1 MARHAIVLLLA
12 AVLAASSLVAAN
24 ADGVPVYVMLPLN
37 AITSDNQVNNPS
49 QLSSWFKELKGG
61 GVTGVMSD
69 TWWGLTEPEPQR
81 YNFTGYQ
88 SLLKLVANAG
98 LKFQAVMSFHS
109 CGGNVGDTCNIPLPS
124 WVLSVGDSHDI
135 FYEDAQGSKDPE
147 YVSLFVDEEPLF
159 DGRTPLQIY
168 SDFMNAYAQAMAPFI
183 KDGTIAEIEVGM
195 GPAGE
200 LRYPAYRTPW
210 TFCGIGE
217 FQASGSYA
225 LANLKAAATA
235 AGNADWGNGPPD
247 NCGNYNSHLP
257 FTVGFW
263 STNVDQNNYQSA
275 YGKFFLQWY
284 SGELI
289 AHAER
294 VLPLAQAVFE
304 PLGVPIA
311 GKVSGVHWWYLSP
324 QHAAEC
330 TAGYYNTNNNNAYL
344 EIAKAFAKYNAD
356 FDFTCME
363 MTDNESGFAA
373 CDSGPVQLVQQAK
386 GAAHEAGIDFSGE
399 NALNVYSTSSYQ
411 QIEYQ
416 SAALG
421 YLINEFTYLRLS
433 STLFQGNNFATF
445 TSFVKTMAGLSG

>member
-1 MARHAIVLLLA
+1 M
-12 AVLAASSLVAAN
+12 
-24 ADGVPVYVMLPLN
+24 G
-37 AITSDNQVNNPS
+37 
-49 QLSSWFKELKGG
+49 
-61 GVTGVMSD
+61 
-69 TWWGLTEPEPQR
+69 
-81 YNFTGYQ
+81 
-88 SLLKLVANAG
+88 
-98 LKFQAVMSFHS
+98 
-109 CGGNVGDTCNIPLPS
+109 GGNVGDTCNIPLPS

-168 SDFMNAYAQAMAPFI
+168 SDFMNAYAQAMVPFI

-284 SGELI
+284 SVSSSPTQSACCRSLKPCSSRWASPSLARCPASTGGICRLST
-289 AHAER
+289 
-294 VLPLAQAVFE
+294 LP
-304 PLGVPIA
+304 
-311 GKVSGVHWWYLSP
+311 
-324 QHAAEC
+324 
-330 TAGYYNTNNNNAYL
+330 
-344 EIAKAFAKYNAD
+344 
-356 FDFTCME
+356 
-363 MTDNESGFAA
+363 
-373 CDSGPVQLVQQAK
+373 
-386 GAAHEAGIDFSGE
+386 
-399 NALNVYSTSSYQ
+399 NALRATTTPTTTTRTWKSPRPSPSTTRTSTSR
-411 QIEYQ
+411 
-416 SAALG
+416 AW
-421 YLINEFTYLRLS
+421 R
-433 STLFQGNNFATF
+433 
-445 TSFVKTMAGLSG
+445 